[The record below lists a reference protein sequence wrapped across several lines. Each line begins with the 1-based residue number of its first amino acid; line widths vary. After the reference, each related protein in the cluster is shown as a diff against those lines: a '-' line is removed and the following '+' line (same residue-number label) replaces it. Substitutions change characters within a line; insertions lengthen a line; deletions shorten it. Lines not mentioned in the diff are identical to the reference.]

1 MDPISICCG
10 LFVGILFITNQQV
23 GIEKD
28 KKKTVKA
35 EEEVIKKKQ
44 QEQQQQQLNSSSI
57 KCPYCKQNIKLI
69 Y

>member
-23 GIEKD
+23 GVEKD

-44 QEQQQQQLNSSSI
+44 QEQQQQLNSSSI
-57 KCPYCKQNIKLI
+57 KCPYCKQNIKVM